1 MKKIL
6 ALLLALCMIACLF
19 VGCKETEEPAPTDP
33 STPDESSSDESS
45 TEEPY
50 TGADTLVYATQ
61 AFGQKFSPF
70 FSTVAYDT
78 EVVDLVHAGLMGT
91 DREGNMIL
99 NGMDGVTIPYNGTD
113 YEYQT
118 MANCEV
124 VQNDDGSVEYNLTMR
139 DDIVFSD
146 GEPANIDDVIFG
158 IYVSADPTYDGASTL
173 YAVPIE
179 GIEEYHGSM
188 AYKYVVILNDIAENG
203 GIENLPESEFYTA
216 DEAAAYWTAF
226 CAAGEKFA
234 QEIVDYMAEALGD
247 ENITVKTAAE
257 NWGYKLEEGATTAD
271 FFADIFAAYGSDF
284 SAETGIDY
292 ESAGSSIVDLVGA
305 ELGDAA
311 ASYKELVQLADV
323 PNISG
328 IIRTGD
334 YSMTVKCTKFDA
346 TAIYNMGFTVAPL
359 HYYGDE
365 SQYDYENNKFGFPK
379 GDLTIVKD
387 KTTAPMGCGPYT
399 FKSYENGVVTLE
411 SNPLYYQGAPKIK
424 NILMTES
431 TDADYIPGIQTGTYD
446 LAVPSIDENAVKA
459 LGDGNGN
466 GELTGDTFTT
476 ILVDYRGYGYLGIN
490 SNEVSVGS
498 DGSSDASKNLRKGLM
513 TLLSVYREVVINS
526 WYGDRAAIIQ
536 YPISNTSWAAPR
548 PTDEGYQ
555 NCYSVDVDGNPI
567 YTEDMNDEQKYEA
580 ALQAAIGFFKAAG
593 YTWDD
598 AAGKFTAAPEGAK
611 MEYEI
616 IIPGDGQQNHPAY
629 GIAVRASEDLAK
641 IGIKL
646 TISDVASTVWND
658 ALEANT
664 AQIWVA
670 AWQATPDPDMYQVY
684 HSTNADGKGTNSNH
698 YQIKDSTLDELIVEA
713 RGSADNAFRKATYK
727 DCFEIIL
734 DWACELPLYQ
744 RKDCTVASSARVNV
758 DTLPQDMT
766 PYWGW
771 YAEIQNLEMN

>member
-1 MKKIL
+1 M
-6 ALLLALCMIACLF
+6 
-19 VGCKETEEPAPTDP
+19 GCKKDGNTTSTDQPTEQTDSTQPTEE
-33 STPDESSSDESS
+33 SN
-45 TEEPY
+45 
-50 TGADTLVYATQ
+50 TGADTLVYATST
-61 AFGQKFSPF
+61 FGQKFSPF
-70 FSTVAYDT
+70 FSTTAYDT
-78 EVVDLVHAGLMGT
+78 EVVDLVHAGLLGT

-99 NGMDGVTIPYNGTD
+99 DGMDGVTIPYNGTD
-113 YEYQT
+113 YDYQT
-118 MANCEV
+118 LANCEIV
-124 VQNDDGSVEYNLTMR
+124 ENDDGSIDYNLTMR

-146 GEPANIDDVIFG
+146 GTPADIDDVIFG
-158 IYVSADPTYDGASTL
+158 IYVTADPTYDGSTTL

-188 AYKYVVILNDIAENG
+188 AYKYVVILDDIFENG

-226 CAAGEKFA
+226 NAAGEKFA
-234 QEIVDYMAEALGD
+234 QEIVDYMAAALGKD
-247 ENITVKTAAE
+247 SISVAEAAA
-257 NWGYKLEEGATTAD
+257 NWGYALDEGATTAD
-271 FFADIFAAYGSDF
+271 FFADIFATYGADL

-292 ESAGSSIVDLVGA
+292 ESAGSSIIDLIDA

-311 ASYKELVQLADV
+311 DSYKELIQLADV

-328 IIRTGD
+328 IIKTGD
-334 YSMTVKCTKFDA
+334 YSMTVKCTKYDA

-365 SQYDYENNKFGFPK
+365 SLYDYDNNSFGFPK
-379 GDLTIVKD
+379 GDLSIVKE

-399 FKSYENGVVTLE
+399 FKGYENGVVTLE
-411 SNPLYYQGAPKIK
+411 ANALYYKGTPKIK
-424 NILMTES
+424 NILMTEAS
-431 TDADYIPGIQTGTYD
+431 DADYIPGIKAGTFD
-446 LAVPSIDENAVKA
+446 LAVPSIDEDAVKA
-459 LGDGNGN
+459 LTDGNSN
-466 GELTGDTFTT
+466 GELSGDVFST

-490 SNEVSVGS
+490 SNLVSVGGDS
-498 DGSSDASKNLRKGLM
+498 GSDASKELRKGLM
-513 TLLSVYREVVINS
+513 TVLSVYRDVVINTY
-526 WYGDRAAIIQ
+526 YGDRASVIQ

-567 YTEDMNDEQKYEA
+567 YTADMNEEQKYDA

-598 AAGKFTAAPEGAK
+598 AAGKFTAAPEGAS

-616 IIPGDGQQNHPAY
+616 IVPGDGKQNHPAY
-629 GIAVRASEDLAK
+629 GIAVYASEALET

-646 TISDVASTVWND
+646 IVSDVTSAVWND
-658 ALEANT
+658 NLEGNT
-664 AQIWVA
+664 AELWCA

-684 HSTNADGKGTNSNH
+684 HSTNANGKGTNSNH
-698 YQIKDSTLDELIVEA
+698 YQIVDDKLDELIVEA

-727 DCFEIIL
+727 ECLEIIL

-758 DTLPQDMT
+758 DTLPKDMT

-771 YAEIQNLEMN
+771 AAEIENLEMN